1 MSDANE
7 RSESQPQAQP
17 ESDSEKKGDP
27 IKEMFLLAALYLPMG
42 FFLWFFFASALMYLP
57 ARITEFVMR
66 LTAPD
71 IFERIVQLQFKFEI
85 QTSIQMA
92 RQVEGQIALLNAF
105 MNPMIYAWGM
115 ALLFGLI
122 MATPLTIKRRIL
134 QMLIGYTVVSVVV
147 VWGVYWETWKDL
159 AFRLG
164 PEAAATVAQSSFSPT
179 LIALFYQLGY
189 LMLPAVVPVAC
200 WILMNRPFLE
210 QVVFTRKARQS

>member
-1 MSDANE
+1 MSDQVESKTDADNASN
-7 RSESQPQAQP
+7 SE
-17 ESDSEKKGDP
+17 EKKGDP

-42 FFLWFFFASALMYLP
+42 FFLWFFFASALMYIP
-57 ARITEFVMR
+57 ARITEFIMTTFSPEV
-66 LTAPD
+66 
-71 IFERIVQLQFKFEI
+71 FERIVQLQFKFEI

-105 MNPMIYAWGM
+105 INPMIYAWGM

-122 MATPLTIKRRIL
+122 MATPLTIKRRLL
-134 QMLIGYTVVSVVV
+134 QMLIGYFVVSAVV
-147 VWGVYWETWKDL
+147 VWGVFWETWKDL

-164 PEAAATVAQSSFSPT
+164 PEAAAMVAQSSLEPNM
-179 LIALFYQLGY
+179 IALFYQLGY

-210 QVVFTRKARQS
+210 EVVFTRKAR